1 MASNQAGWVG
11 AEVGRQPWIVHP
23 PVEWNEDGSDLVVG
37 ADGLYEY
44 EEREGLRT
52 VQCGESRGQCPGS
65 RHLSDSVHD
74 SLPQPGRGLDHGAR
88 PQDPPGSGEDRGS
101 RRGDGAWLSGCLV
114 RAAARPAQP
123 VLAWERGREMSYEL
137 LCIIW
142 FILLNVLLIG
152 YAILDGFD
160 LGVGFLHPFVAKDD
174 TERRLVMNSIG
185 PLWDGNEVWLVT
197 FGGALFAM
205 FPEAYASIF
214 STFYLPFVLLLFAL
228 IFRAVSLEFRSK
240 RTSPAWRSFWD
251 ILFFVGSTLAA
262 LLFGVAVGALMQG
275 VAISER
281 GDFLGSMLD
290 LVSGFSLAVGLFTV
304 ALLAMHGSIYLY
316 MKTEG
321 ALQQRLYGW
330 MKGTWYVYVFFF
342 MVVTIWSTMFVPASL
357 QHFRDTPVLWVVP
370 LINVLAI
377 ANIMRAI
384 RQERPFYAFISSCLV
399 IAALVILFSA
409 NLFPNLVPAVN
420 NAAYN
425 ITIINGA
432 SSRLTLTIGL
442 IIVAIGM
449 PLVLSYTSLIYW
461 TFRGKVTLGPDSY

>member
-1 MASNQAGWVG
+1 
-11 AEVGRQPWIVHP
+11 
-23 PVEWNEDGSDLVVG
+23 
-37 ADGLYEY
+37 
-44 EEREGLRT
+44 
-52 VQCGESRGQCPGS
+52 
-65 RHLSDSVHD
+65 
-74 SLPQPGRGLDHGAR
+74 
-88 PQDPPGSGEDRGS
+88 
-101 RRGDGAWLSGCLV
+101 
-114 RAAARPAQP
+114 
-123 VLAWERGREMSYEL
+123 MSFEL
-137 LCIIW
+137 LVIIW

-160 LGVGFLHPFVAKDD
+160 LGVGILHPFVAKDD

-240 RTSPAWRSFWD
+240 RISPKWRSFWD
-251 ILFFVGSTLAA
+251 VMFFAGSTLAA

-290 LVSGFSLAVGLFTV
+290 LISGFSVAVGLFTV

-321 ALQQRLYGW
+321 ELQQRLYGW
-330 MKGTWYVYVFFF
+330 MKGTWYVYLALFV
-342 MVVTIWSTMFVPASL
+342 VVTIWSTLFVPASL

-370 LINVLAI
+370 LLNIVAI

-384 RQERPFYAFISSCLV
+384 KQERPFYAFISSCLTIV
-399 IAALVILFSA
+399 ALVVLFSA
-409 NLFPNLVPAVN
+409 ALFPNLVPAVN
-420 NAAYN
+420 NPAYS
-425 ITIINGA
+425 ITVFNGA
-432 SSRLTLTIGL
+432 SSPLTLKIGL
-442 IIVAIGM
+442 IIVVIGM
-449 PLVLSYTSLIYW
+449 PLVLSYTTIIYW
-461 TFRGKVTLGPDSY
+461 MFRGKVTLDADSY

>member
-1 MASNQAGWVG
+1 
-11 AEVGRQPWIVHP
+11 
-23 PVEWNEDGSDLVVG
+23 
-37 ADGLYEY
+37 
-44 EEREGLRT
+44 
-52 VQCGESRGQCPGS
+52 
-65 RHLSDSVHD
+65 
-74 SLPQPGRGLDHGAR
+74 
-88 PQDPPGSGEDRGS
+88 
-101 RRGDGAWLSGCLV
+101 
-114 RAAARPAQP
+114 
-123 VLAWERGREMSYEL
+123 MSYEL

-160 LGVGFLHPFVAKDD
+160 LGVGFLHPFVAQSD

-205 FPEAYASIF
+205 FPNAYASIF

-240 RTSPAWRSFWD
+240 RASAAWRTFWD
-251 ILFFVGSTLAA
+251 MLFFTGSTLAA

-275 VAISER
+275 VAVSER

-290 LVSGFSLAVGLFTV
+290 LVSGFSVAVGLFTV

-330 MKGTWYVYVFFF
+330 MLGTWWVYVGCF
-342 MVVTIWSTMFVPASL
+342 VIVTFWSTMFIPASL
-357 QHFRDTPVLWVVP
+357 QHFRDNPVLWVVP
-370 LINVLAI
+370 LANILAI

-384 RQERPFYAFISSCLV
+384 RMKRPFYAFLSSCLV
-399 IAALVILFSA
+399 ITALVILFSA
-409 NLFPNLVPAVN
+409 NLFPNLVPAAN
-420 NAAYN
+420 DPAYN
-425 ITIINGA
+425 ITIFNGA
-432 SSRLTLTIGL
+432 SSPLTLKIGL
-442 IIVAIGM
+442 IIVVLGM

-461 TFRGKVTLGPDSY
+461 TFRGKVTLGSDSY

>member
-1 MASNQAGWVG
+1 M
-11 AEVGRQPWIVHP
+11 
-23 PVEWNEDGSDLVVG
+23 D
-37 ADGLYEY
+37 YE
-44 EEREGLRT
+44 
-52 VQCGESRGQCPGS
+52 
-65 RHLSDSVHD
+65 
-74 SLPQPGRGLDHGAR
+74 
-88 PQDPPGSGEDRGS
+88 
-101 RRGDGAWLSGCLV
+101 
-114 RAAARPAQP
+114 
-123 VLAWERGREMSYEL
+123 M

-142 FILLNVLLIG
+142 FLLLNVLLIG

-174 TERRLVMNSIG
+174 NERRLVMNSIG

-240 RTSPAWRSFWD
+240 RTSPAWRTFWD
-251 ILFFVGSTLAA
+251 ILFFTGSTLAA

-290 LVSGFSLAVGLFTV
+290 LTSGFSLMVGIFTV
-304 ALLAMHGSIYLY
+304 SLLAMHGSIYLY

-321 ALQQRLYGW
+321 ALQQRLHGW
-330 MKGTWYVYVFFF
+330 MRGTWFVYVLFFTI
-342 MVVTIWSTMFVPASL
+342 VTIWSTMFVPASL
-357 QHFRDTPVLWVVP
+357 QHFRDNPILWIVPV
-370 LINVLAI
+370 INILAI

-384 RQERPFYAFISSCLV
+384 RQKRPFYAFISSCLT
-399 IAALVILFSA
+399 ITALIILFSA

-420 NAAYN
+420 NPAYN
-425 ITIINGA
+425 ITIYNGA
-432 SSRLTLTIGL
+432 SSPLTLKIGL

>member
-1 MASNQAGWVG
+1 
-11 AEVGRQPWIVHP
+11 
-23 PVEWNEDGSDLVVG
+23 
-37 ADGLYEY
+37 
-44 EEREGLRT
+44 
-52 VQCGESRGQCPGS
+52 
-65 RHLSDSVHD
+65 
-74 SLPQPGRGLDHGAR
+74 
-88 PQDPPGSGEDRGS
+88 
-101 RRGDGAWLSGCLV
+101 
-114 RAAARPAQP
+114 
-123 VLAWERGREMSYEL
+123 MSYEL

-160 LGVGFLHPFVAKDD
+160 LGVGFLHPFVARGD

-214 STFYLPFVLLLFAL
+214 STFYLPFALLLFAL

-251 ILFFVGSTLAA
+251 ILFFAGSTLAA

-275 VAISER
+275 VVISER

-290 LVSGFSLAVGLFTV
+290 LVSGFSVAVGLFTV

-321 ALQQRLYGW
+321 ELQERLYGW
-330 MKGTWYVYVFFF
+330 MKGTWYIYVLLFT
-342 MVVTIWSTMFVPASL
+342 VVTIWSTLFVPASL
-357 QHFRDTPVLWVVP
+357 QHFRDTPLLWAVP
-370 LINVLAI
+370 LVNLLAI

-384 RQERPFYAFISSCLV
+384 RQKRPFYAFINSCLV
-399 IAALVILFSA
+399 IVALVILFSA
-409 NLFPNLVPAVN
+409 NLFPNLVPAAN
-420 NAAYN
+420 NPAYS
-425 ITIINGA
+425 ITIFNGA
-432 SSRLTLTIGL
+432 SSQLTLTIGL

-461 TFRGKVTLGPDSY
+461 TFRGKVRLGADSY

>member
-1 MASNQAGWVG
+1 MKSGWSPSAV
-11 AEVGRQPWIVHP
+11 
-23 PVEWNEDGSDLVVG
+23 
-37 ADGLYEY
+37 
-44 EEREGLRT
+44 
-52 VQCGESRGQCPGS
+52 
-65 RHLSDSVHD
+65 
-74 SLPQPGRGLDHGAR
+74 
-88 PQDPPGSGEDRGS
+88 
-101 RRGDGAWLSGCLV
+101 
-114 RAAARPAQP
+114 
-123 VLAWERGREMSYEL
+123 
-137 LCIIW
+137 
-142 FILLNVLLIG
+142 
-152 YAILDGFD
+152 
-160 LGVGFLHPFVAKDD
+160 
-174 TERRLVMNSIG
+174 
-185 PLWDGNEVWLVT
+185 
-197 FGGALFAM
+197 

-214 STFYLPFVLLLFAL
+214 SAFYLPFVLLLFAL

-240 RTSPAWRSFWD
+240 RTNPAWRTFWD
-251 ILFFVGSTLAA
+251 ILFFAGSTLAA

-275 VAISER
+275 LAISER

-321 ALQQRLYGW
+321 DLQRRLFGW

-342 MVVTIWSTMFVPASL
+342 VVVTIWSTMFVPASL

-377 ANIMRAI
+377 VNIMRAI

-409 NLFPNLVPAVN
+409 NLFPNLVPAAN
-420 NAAYN
+420 NAAYS
-425 ITIINGA
+425 ITIFNGA

-461 TFRGKVTLGPDSY
+461 TFRGKVALGPDSY